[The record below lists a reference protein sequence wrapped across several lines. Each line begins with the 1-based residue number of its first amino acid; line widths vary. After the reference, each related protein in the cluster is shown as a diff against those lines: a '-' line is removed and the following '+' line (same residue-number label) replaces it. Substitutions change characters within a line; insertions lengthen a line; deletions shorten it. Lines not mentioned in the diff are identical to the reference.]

1 MAHHDLKTDHE
12 VFQAVAAGVKTYEIR
27 RDDRGFQAG
36 DVLCLRETTHTG
48 EEMRN
53 GAPLEYTGKSAIA
66 TVSHV
71 LRGPI
76 YGLAEGWVILSISF
90 GQEARLS
97 AENADLR
104 ARLARAERERDEARA
119 DMERFKKSWFSSRS
133 ELEVS
138 ERAQVQLRAELE
150 RLTAENAE
158 LKGRQQP

>member
-104 ARLARAERERDEARA
+104 ARLARAERERDEAREEMKEA
-119 DMERFKKSWFSSRS
+119 
-133 ELEVS
+133 
-138 ERAQVQLRAELE
+138 
-150 RLTAENAE
+150 
-158 LKGRQQP
+158 LKEPK